1 MINRSFWNGLEWKGK
16 RDEKKRQGKEVIGV
30 SSDVMEKIQ
39 IGRKC
44 DQSEMEERVSVWWLS
59 FLSDVKMFLLVVCT
73 RIYAGVP

>member
-1 MINRSFWNGLEWKGK
+1 LEWKGK

-44 DQSEMEERVSVWWLS
+44 DQSEMEERVSVW
-59 FLSDVKMFLLVVCT
+59 
-73 RIYAGVP
+73 